1 MNFRVQVQRRVGI
14 HGRKCR
20 QRRRVVASE
29 HVRRHVG
36 PWLAGRARRG
46 ELLHC
51 PSLPTSEVLVALVEA
66 LQVQEQGHGGNVS
79 GRKLDRSALQGMVKL
94 ALQQSEAILHRS
106 SQAIFNNMSIKFDSA
121 GCHGSAEPSCLRV
134 VVPRITQELQKNA
147 QDGLC
152 VQ

>member
-1 MNFRVQVQRRVGI
+1 M
-14 HGRKCR
+14 
-20 QRRRVVASE
+20 VASE

-51 PSLPTSEVLVALVEA
+51 PSLPTSELVVALEA

-79 GRKLDRSALQGMVKL
+79 GRKLHRSALQGIVKL
-94 ALQQSEAILHRS
+94 ALQHSEAILHRN
-106 SQAIFNNMSIKFDSA
+106 SQAICKNLSIKFLSRR
-121 GCHGSAEPSCLRV
+121 CQGSPEPSCLRV
-134 VVPRITQELQKNA
+134 VVPRIIQEVHKNP
-147 QDGLC
+147 QDGGC

>member
-51 PSLPTSEVLVALVEA
+51 PSLPTSELLVALEA

-79 GRKLDRSALQGMVKL
+79 GRKLDRSALQGIVKL
-94 ALQQSEAILHRS
+94 ALQHSEAILHRS
-106 SQAIFNNMSIKFDSA
+106 SQAICNNLSIKFDSA